1 LTLPWLMAQWDT
13 TEKAACIVPR
23 MEMATLFSAYRRAV
37 FSPIDHLR
45 PSVRDFGVDPE
56 LPLATTREP
65 RQSELN
71 KVSTLIGIAVICS
84 CLHNIIPTKIC

>member
-1 LTLPWLMAQWDT
+1 VAQWDT
-13 TEKAACIVPR
+13 TEKAAHIVPR

-56 LPLATTREP
+56 LPLAADQRATVE
-65 RQSELN
+65 QAQQ
-71 KVSTLIGIAVICS
+71 GINANWYS
-84 CLHNIIPTKIC
+84 SNLFMFA